1 MNYTGWIM
9 AIYDKYKQKY
19 NEKYKNI
26 NNKRKFKELKVKEKI
41 VLILYLTFVII
52 GVTLYGAGIVLNNS
66 LEYIIGTLF
75 MICPPILLVYFDK
88 LQIEIY
94 KRHVRVLREVLEEE
108 NINTLPVIERLI
120 RDTSGV
126 LYKIK
131 NGEINNYIKLASSL
145 FGTVGAALGA
155 RNLLDKLNGNAKNV
169 AIIIIVIIIFVLAIY
184 LISLQLPNSKKAKIK
199 ELHEILKIL
208 LIYEEGRKNNL

>member
-75 MICPPILLVYFDK
+75 TICPPILLVYFDK

-145 FGTVGAALGA
+145 LFGTVGAALGDYSLNFSMSRNIFLFA
-155 RNLLDKLNGNAKNV
+155 CLIINIYYSQCRRNLT
-169 AIIIIVIIIFVLAIY
+169 
-184 LISLQLPNSKKAKIK
+184 KKI
-199 ELHEILKIL
+199 E
-208 LIYEEGRKNNL
+208 YM